1 MITYDRDLSD
11 DKITMLG
18 QQGIPFGLVF
28 TKADKL
34 SAAQLKRS
42 VERYQRTLAEQWE
55 DMPTMFVS
63 SSEKGRGRDE
73 ILNFIEE
80 CLNDV
85 EKIDVEQVEQAE

>member
-1 MITYDRDLSD
+1 M
-11 DKITMLG
+11 
-18 QQGIPFGLVF
+18 
-28 TKADKL
+28 TKADTVTTAPL
-34 SAAQLKRS
+34 RRR